1 MNISFKKSKLSL
13 LASTLMCSVY
23 TTNVSAE
30 IDYGFDSNIIMPSD
44 HLELINWYL
53 SVLIDNQNEKVSSVK
68 ESVLSSGY
76 GDTHFYMA
84 FDASM
89 ILITPIERVNTITYG
104 TQYTSAELREML
116 RRDDTYDIEIDED
129 AIGQLNHWEF

>member
-1 MNISFKKSKLSL
+1 MNVSFKKSKLSL
-13 LASTLMCSVY
+13 LASTLICSFY
-23 TTNVSAE
+23 TANVNAA

-53 SVLIDNQNEKVSSVK
+53 SVLIDNENEKVSSVK

-76 GDTHFYMA
+76 GDTHFYMG

-89 ILITPIERVNTITYG
+89 MLITPIERVKTTTNE
-104 TQYTSAELREML
+104 TQYTSAELRELL
-116 RRDDTYDIEIDED
+116 RSDDTYDIDNDDD